1 MVFEVMIH
9 SCALSCA
16 AKPYAVH
23 GKTKVYVL
31 EESVSFYCIIFSQSP
46 RTPVIK
52 DCAGR
57 TNAECQQMSLA
68 LCPYL

>member
-1 MVFEVMIH
+1 M
-9 SCALSCA
+9 LSRA

-52 DCAGR
+52 DKCR
-57 TNAECQQMSLA
+57 MSADVLGS
-68 LCPYL
+68 LPLLVVVNTFS